1 MVAVLIIELYEFV
14 CMLFSMQLKLSY
26 TLLDASPSDYW
37 AQPATDK
44 DHAQASEHS
53 LAKAREMLKV
63 KTGEIADIRDGQV
76 LGKPQYQ
83 FEMLSSMLRQALVN
97 NGKLTVLDVGG
108 MLGTS
113 YFQFLRFARNLSEL
127 LWCIVELP
135 PNVEAGKEILEDQS
149 LKFFSSIDSCI
160 EAVGHVPD
168 VTLLSGVLQN
178 VPLWQDMLVE
188 VCELGT
194 AVIVIDRLTTAAIDR
209 RQLCLQTIERG
220 DGSITICPLH
230 IIPENE
236 IHSILAKKYA
246 LLTTFPSSV
255 DSSFEVDG
263 LCVDYKGHIWLRKE

>member
-1 MVAVLIIELYEFV
+1 
-14 CMLFSMQLKLSY
+14 
-26 TLLDASPSDYW
+26 
-37 AQPATDK
+37 
-44 DHAQASEHS
+44 
-53 LAKAREMLKV
+53 
-63 KTGEIADIRDGQV
+63 
-76 LGKPQYQ
+76 
-83 FEMLSSMLRQALVN
+83 
-97 NGKLTVLDVGG
+97 
-108 MLGTS
+108 
-113 YFQFLRFARNLSEL
+113 
-127 LWCIVELP
+127 
-135 PNVEAGKEILEDQS
+135 
-149 LKFFSSIDSCI
+149 
-160 EAVGHVPD
+160 

-220 DGSITICPLH
+220 DGSKTICPLH

-263 LCVDYKGHIWLRKE
+263 LCVDYKGYIWLRKE